1 MDGIE
6 DDWLL
11 FWVEFGIAVVI
22 AIAVVVSV
30 EVALRVVGRRSQF
43 AEALRRRIRRPLT
56 LTAPLAAMA
65 IAVTYLPDP
74 EWADALG
81 HLFGISVI
89 ATGAWL
95 AAAAFSVVIDFGV
108 SRSRLAESETR
119 EGRRLRTQVQVIRR
133 LVIAVIVIVAL
144 GAILMTF
151 ETVRA
156 LGASLLASA
165 GIVSIVIGLAAQSV
179 LGNVF
184 AGVQLAF
191 SEAIRV
197 GDAVVVDQQWG
208 RVHEITLSYVVVVTW
223 DRRVLVLPCT
233 RFTTLPFE
241 NWTKLGNDLSGTVEM
256 ILDWQASV
264 PMMREQLDRILAETD
279 LWDGEVVRV
288 HVTDTSAGHILVRVL
303 VSAKDAPT
311 LWELRCHVRETLA
324 AWVRDEH
331 SDWVPL
337 QRIRL
342 DARPTANGPDL
353 TETP

>member
-1 MDGIE
+1 MGTNTDE
-6 DDWLL
+6 WLL
-11 FWVEFGIAVVI
+11 FWIELGIALLV

-30 EVALRVVGRRSQF
+30 EVGLRVLGRRSPF
-43 AEALRRRIRRPLT
+43 AEALRGRIRWPVT
-56 LTAPLAAMA
+56 LTAPLAAVA

-74 EWADALG
+74 DWADALG

-95 AAAAFSVVIDFGV
+95 AAAAFSVVVDFGV
-108 SRSRLAESETR
+108 SRSRLAESDTR

-144 GAILMTF
+144 GAILMSF

-165 GIVSIVIGLAAQSV
+165 GIVSIIIGLAAQSV

-256 ILDWQASV
+256 ILDWQASM
-264 PMMREQLDRILAETD
+264 PILREQLDRILAETD

-288 HVTDTSAGHILVRVL
+288 HVTDTSAGHVLVRVL

-311 LWELRCHVRETLA
+311 LWELRCHVREVLA

-331 SDWVPL
+331 PHWVPL

-342 DARPTANGPDL
+342 DPRSMANGADL